1 MSVGLFGK
9 KPQTPANPNPEPVGL
24 NRLQEITGNDE
35 EMYRAMSR
43 LFFLDPKRI
52 TMSLEDTVAQAS
64 SFEAS
69 GNKTRAEVWYRI
81 AGGISLYRGDVDGV
95 RKFFEKASSFAA
107 DAKPEYKTIAG
118 RASEAVSIARKFY
131 DSL

>member
-1 MSVGLFGK
+1 MGLFGK
-9 KPQTPANPNPEPVGL
+9 KKTQTLANPNPEPVGL

-43 LFFLDPKRI
+43 LLFLDPKRI
-52 TMSLEDTVAQAS
+52 TMSLEDTVSQAT

-81 AGGISLYRGDVDGV
+81 AGGISLYRGDADGV
-95 RKFFEKASSFAA
+95 RKFFEKASSIAG
-107 DAKPEYKTIAG
+107 DSKPEYKTMAG
-118 RASEAVSIARKFY
+118 RASDAVSMARKY
-131 DSL
+131 YENL